1 MLIVT
6 GLALIATGLFLAY
19 QAGNTTI
26 RDAESHTQ
34 WEAQQGA
41 SRARHPGGRDVFDD
55 WADEDGRQ

>member
-26 RDAESHTQ
+26 RDAYVTTQ
-34 WEAQQGA
+34 YADALVDA
-41 SRARHPGGRDVFDD
+41 SRQRHPSSQGP
-55 WADEDGRQ
+55 A